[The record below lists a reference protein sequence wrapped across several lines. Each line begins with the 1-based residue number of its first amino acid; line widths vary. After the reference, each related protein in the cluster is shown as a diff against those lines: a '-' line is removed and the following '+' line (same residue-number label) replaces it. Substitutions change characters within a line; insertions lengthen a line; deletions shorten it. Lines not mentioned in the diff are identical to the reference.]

1 MFWLNLSIKCLKWY
15 REDPSLAKYE
25 FKCSPD
31 WMSSV
36 IKRKNLVS
44 VKLHGEANEKTPEE
58 EDALMGPWLVE
69 FHKTLED

>member
-1 MFWLNLSIKCLKWY
+1 
-15 REDPSLAKYE
+15 
-25 FKCSPD
+25 
-31 WMSSV
+31 MSSV